1 MVESTSQLQIFLGR
15 EEDRKETPSL
25 NLRVMVLKGEDDW
38 GEKERERREK
48 EGSMDADRLGAVIL
62 IFVFKFIF

>member
-1 MVESTSQLQIFLGR
+1 
-15 EEDRKETPSL
+15 
-25 NLRVMVLKGEDDW
+25 MVLKGEDDW
-38 GEKERERREK
+38 GEKERARREK